1 MEQPDWKNINDP
13 YEHCDACAYK
23 RAGECK
29 VYDRFQKYPRKADGT
44 GGLGMCIRIG
54 EKDAKERT

>member
-29 VYDRFQKYPRKADGT
+29 VYDRLQKYPRRPDGT

-54 EKDAKERT
+54 GRGC

>member
-1 MEQPDWKNINDP
+1 MLGQPDWKNIKEP
-13 YEHCDACAYK
+13 YEHCDLCAYK

-44 GGLGMCIRIG
+44 GGGRIEFRIG
-54 EKDAKERT
+54 GKGH

>member
-1 MEQPDWKNINDP
+1 MLGQPDWKNIKEP
-13 YEHCDACAYK
+13 YEHCDLCAYK

-44 GGLGMCIRIG
+44 GGLGMVSILPRLATGIR
-54 EKDAKERT
+54 